1 MKLKNLF
8 YLLLAL
14 PMMFVACEEE
24 TPVQP
29 GPGPDEPKAP
39 VLTLTSDSS
48 VYVQATGG
56 EGEITYTLENAVEG
70 TEVTATADVE
80 WISVT
85 AGETIAYTVAAN
97 DNPTLRSGVITVA
110 YGEANFTVSVKQLA
124 AEAKDP
130 VLTLTSEATME
141 FTSAGGTGEIT
152 YTLENPIGTA
162 EVTASVSAEAAS
174 WITDVVVNQNNVT
187 FVVAQNSDEARE
199 GVITVAYATQSFTVT
214 VKQAEN
220 LDPTIAIESRTVIS
234 VPTAGGDYTFRYSLK
249 NASDAVSVQV
259 TADVE
264 WITIGEIGEE
274 TVTYSVD
281 ANNGSAREGHI
292 TATYGNSTG
301 VITINQ
307 AGIAAMK
314 IVEIKASHNAYYT
327 GAWDLV
333 ITEEN
338 DGTHGE
344 MHTRITFQVA
354 DEDAVRIPDGTYSV
368 DNGGILV
375 NSSAANKRSEYRFDN
390 SSLAED
396 IIAANLTITN
406 NKETETTTITGDF
419 TIGSGTIAIEWNG
432 YISGFAYQDA
442 EDMDDQ
448 GETEWNKVY
457 TWGTN
462 GEYMDIYCFGKH
474 ISEMRLFLVKKG
486 KKSGL
491 AAGVFPVGSSD
502 SVDACIAG
510 SSYVGNYDI
519 VAGEVA
525 LEEHDEGWK
534 LTFNVTDSKGN
545 NWKGTYIG
553 PLLTKAEVEG

>member
-1 MKLKNLF
+1 MKLRNFF
-8 YLLLAL
+8 YMLLAL
-14 PMMFVACEEE
+14 PVMLASCEEE
-24 TPVQP
+24 PAVEPQPTPTP
-29 GPGPDEPKAP
+29 EAPK
-39 VLTLTSDSS
+39 LTLTSEES
-48 VYVQATGG
+48 AFINAEGG
-56 EGEITYTLENAVEG
+56 EGTITYTLENAVEG
-70 TEVTATADVE
+70 TEVTATADVA

-97 DNPTLRSGVITVA
+97 ENSAIRSGVITVA
-110 YGEANFTVSVKQLA
+110 YGEANFTVSIKQLA

-141 FTSAGGTGEIT
+141 FTSAGGVGEIT
-152 YTLENPIGTA
+152 YTLENPMGTA
-162 EVTASVSAEAAS
+162 EVTASVSADASS
-174 WITDVVVNQNNVT
+174 WITDVVVSENNVM
-187 FVVAQNSDEARE
+187 FAVAQNSDEARE
-199 GVITVAYATQSFTVT
+199 GVITVAYATKSFTVT

-220 LDPTIAIESRTVIS
+220 LEPTIAIESRTVIS
-234 VPTAGGDYTFRYSLK
+234 VPTAGGTDYSFRYSLK

-301 VITINQ
+301 VITVSQ

-314 IVEIKASHNAYYT
+314 IVDIKASHNAYYT

-368 DNGGILV
+368 VNGGILV

-406 NKETETTTITGDF
+406 DKETETTTITGDF
-419 TIGSGTIAIEWNG
+419 TVGSGTIAIEWNG
-432 YISGFAYQDA
+432 YVSGFAYQDA

-474 ISEMRLFLVKKG
+474 ISEIRLFLVKKG

-534 LTFNVTDSKGN
+534 LTFDVTDTKGN

>member
-29 GPGPDEPKAP
+29 GPGPEEPKAP

-85 AGETIAYTVAAN
+85 AGETIAYTVEAN
-97 DNPTLRSGVITVA
+97 DSPALRSGVITVA

-141 FTSAGGTGEIT
+141 FTSTGGTGEIT

-187 FVVAQNSDEARE
+187 FAVAQNSDEARE

-234 VPTAGGDYTFRYSLK
+234 VPTAGGTDYSFRYSLK

-307 AGIAAMK
+307 AGIAAIQILEIFASAREDNSRWDIV
-314 IVEIKASHNAYYT
+314 IVEP
-327 GAWDLV
+327 
-333 ITEEN
+333 N

-344 MHTRITFQVA
+344 MQTRLTFQLAEGVST
-354 DEDAVRIPDGTYSV
+354 RIPDGTYSIA
-368 DNGGILV
+368 DGTMLKNTASENRL
-375 NSSAANKRSEYRFDN
+375 SEYHYNN

-396 IIAANLTITN
+396 IIAAEITIAN
-406 NKETETTTITGDF
+406 NKETETTTLSGTF
-419 TIGSGTIAIEWNG
+419 TVGSGTFVVEWSGNMP
-432 YISGFAYQDA
+432 GFAYQDP
-442 EDMDDQ
+442 EDMDDA
-448 GETEWNKVY
+448 GETEWNSFFCD
-457 TWGTN
+457 GSN
-462 GEYMDIYCFGKH
+462 GDAIVLDGSGVHGVNIRFYLHK
-474 ISEMRLFLVKKG
+474 LG
-486 KKSGL
+486 KKSG
-491 AAGVFPVGSSD
+491 
-502 SVDACIAG
+502 
-510 SSYVGNYDI
+510 I
-519 VAGEVA
+519 VAGEYPVQNWSYTTTA
-525 LEEHDEGWK
+525 DYCEGAPYGSSTVNGQNLESGMVTLEEVAEGWK
-534 LTFNVTDSKGN
+534 VTFDVTDVKGN

-553 PLLTKAEVEG
+553 TL